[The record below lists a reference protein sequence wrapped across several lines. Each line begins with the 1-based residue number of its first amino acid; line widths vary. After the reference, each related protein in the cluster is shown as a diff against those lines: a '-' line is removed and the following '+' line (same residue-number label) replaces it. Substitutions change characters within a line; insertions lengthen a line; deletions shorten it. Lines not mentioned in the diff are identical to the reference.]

1 MKIKDLAKILNGEV
15 LGTEELEIIGVSPPD
30 ENTEGYISVLFEKKY
45 ENRNY
50 FAVLTSKEFLKN
62 INFKSAIVVEKPR
75 EKMLELLSLFEEK
88 EEKREKIHETAII
101 SRGAEIES
109 GVYIGPYCIIENNV
123 KIKKGVK
130 LLAFVYVGKNS
141 FIDEDT
147 LIFPFVS
154 IEKNVKIGKRC
165 IIHSGTVIGSDG
177 FGYEKR
183 DGKVVKI
190 PQIGWVNIKD
200 DVEIGANVCIDRA
213 VIGETTLENE
223 VKIDNLVQIAHN
235 VKIGERTLIA
245 SQTGIAGSSK
255 IGKDCLIAGQV
266 GIKDHVRVGDRV
278 ILTAQ
283 TGVSKDVPEG
293 KIYSGYFAR
302 DHSIVLKAMNIL
314 YELPFYWEKIKKLLK
329 NNIKS

>member
-1 MKIKDLAKILNGEV
+1 MKIKDIAKILGGEI
-15 LGTEELEIIGVSPPD
+15 LGNEELDIVGVLPPD
-30 ENTEGYISVLFEKKY
+30 ENTEGYISVIFEKKY
-45 ENRNY
+45 ERGNY
-50 FAVLTSKEFLKN
+50 FAVLTSREFLKHMS
-62 INFKSAIVVEKPR
+62 FKSAIVVEKPK
-75 EKMLELLSLFEEK
+75 EKMIELLSLFEEK
-88 EEKREKIHETAII
+88 EEIKRKIHETAIV
-101 SRGAEIES
+101 SKEAEIED
-109 GVYIGPYCIIENNV
+109 GAYIGPYCVIEKNV

-147 LIFPFVS
+147 IIFPFVS

-165 IIHSGTVIGSDG
+165 VIHSGTVIGSDG

-183 DGKVVKI
+183 EGKVVKV
-190 PQIGWVNIKD
+190 PQIGWVNIGD

-213 VIGETTLENE
+213 VIGETKVEKE

-255 IGKDCLIAGQV
+255 VGKDCLIAGQV
-266 GIKDHVRVGDRV
+266 GIKDHVNVGDGV

-283 TGVSKDVPEG
+283 AGVSKDVPPG

-302 DHSIVLKAMNIL
+302 DHSIVLRATNIL
-314 YELPFYWEKIKKLLK
+314 YELPFYWEKIKKVIEK
-329 NNIKS
+329 